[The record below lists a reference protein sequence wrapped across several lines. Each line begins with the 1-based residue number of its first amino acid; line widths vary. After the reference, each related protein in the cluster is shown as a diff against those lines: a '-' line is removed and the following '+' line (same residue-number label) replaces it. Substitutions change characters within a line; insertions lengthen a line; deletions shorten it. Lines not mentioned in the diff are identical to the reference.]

1 VEIEALVLPDGTV
14 DDARVVRSLDRQ
26 FGLDDEA
33 LRAARL
39 WRFEPP
45 VDREGRP
52 VRAVVTLI
60 LDFRLPLSVRTVGG
74 QTSRPASAPPR
85 DPGPVSPSQEDLEFR
100 QGALGVGT
108 PGLTPARS
116 INIGTPRYTAAA
128 MRAKVQGSVEI
139 EIVVGTDGTVQRARV
154 TRSLDPDLDQQAL
167 NAVRQSRFEAAM
179 LDGKPVESWVR
190 LVLDFKLY

>member
-1 VEIEALVLPDGTV
+1 
-14 DDARVVRSLDRQ
+14 
-26 FGLDDEA
+26 
-33 LRAARL
+33 
-39 WRFEPP
+39 
-45 VDREGRP
+45 
-52 VRAVVTLI
+52 
-60 LDFRLPLSVRTVGG
+60 
-74 QTSRPASAPPR
+74 
-85 DPGPVSPSQEDLEFR
+85 
-100 QGALGVGT
+100 
-108 PGLTPARS
+108 
-116 INIGTPRYTAAA
+116 